1 MSGRAI
7 PETVPTPGVCRY
19 GRIDT
24 SYGPAWLGV
33 SGRGVC
39 RLTFGETPP
48 VHVPGGEPDAG
59 FAEVAARVV
68 AAVEAPQQPHAIPLD
83 LHGTPFQR
91 SVWTMLQQI
100 PAGQVRS
107 YGELAKSL
115 GRPGAARAVGAANG
129 ANPVAVLVP
138 CHRAVAADGSL
149 HGYAWGLEMKGE
161 LLGREGALPDCVSP
175 QLPL

>member
-1 MSGRAI
+1 MRDGAIRKLSTGDRA
-7 PETVPTPGVCRY
+7 CRY

-33 SGRGVC
+33 SEKGVC
-39 RLTFGETPP
+39 RLTFADTLPKGAIAD
-48 VHVPGGEPDAG
+48 EPDAT
-59 FAEVAARVV
+59 FRSMAARVV
-68 AAVEAPQQPHAIPLD
+68 AAVEAPQRPHAIPLD

-91 SVWTMLQQI
+91 AVWALLQRI
-100 PAGQVRS
+100 PVGQVRG
-107 YGELAKSL
+107 YGELAALL

-149 HGYAWGLEMKGE
+149 HGYAWGLAMKAE
-161 LLGREGALPDCVSP
+161 LLRREGALPGCVSP
-175 QLPL
+175 QLPF